1 MHLNAGRPLFVY
13 FSLFSAL
20 FLLFS
25 VCNGKRCQIQKR
37 WFQRVNSLHKICNRA
52 TPDQLMLYKLALA
65 LHKLYNVEFNPIEF
79 IILNFNQIL
88 TGCQENF
95 ISLKSNSFKV
105 GIIPLSNRLHL
116 LNNKIPLSWLNL
128 SLCSFKIKCKKLLL
142 SNWFIKTGC
151 GLSY

>member
-1 MHLNAGRPLFVY
+1 MTSNFYSILYYNSEKWHLPTHKTTIKQSLLSASARPLR
-13 FSLFSAL
+13 
-20 FLLFS
+20 
-25 VCNGKRCQIQKR
+25 VCSRNYDNYIS
-37 WFQRVNSLHKICNRA
+37 FNDLHKICNRA

-88 TGCQENF
+88 TGRQENF

-105 GIIPLSNRLHL
+105 GINSLLNRLHF

-142 SNWFIKTGC
+142 SN
-151 GLSY
+151 